1 MSSNGSSN
9 SSKSSNSNISNSNM
23 STQTNKITPQT
34 MVGSTSLLGLMRN
47 NAPKENGI
55 RKTGINGKEVC
66 SYLRMLVINPESQFH
81 GLEITNILFPALV
94 SEVGDEDVWSETKF
108 YRLNNA
114 ANSSRWTWTLATRNN
129 RRKSSSNGGKRRGKK
144 QVEFKPMTF
153 RSNDGETKDAG
164 RTYGYGYGE
173 QYILRQMIEACHMDK
188 FNGQPNLECGA
199 KSKNI
204 PEGLVACLND
214 DEVAP
219 TSQELVDAEIGFW
232 EKCIHGSANNEGSSS
247 TTTTT
252 TTTTTSSVWSR
263 FDVTDVLRDYPF
275 NVQRMLLK
283 LFVKHIEDMDEST
296 GKMLLDAYRKMILED
311 SKRIEE
317 FERQACYQINKVTD
331 GIFKGQRRALDA
343 LGIESVEHPDKPKGQ
358 PYGKPVNGKR
368 KLGYKTAGDN
378 WKPISNHRLAW
389 VCDPNGPKNL
399 FMTEVTST
407 GAEALGIEEESSS
420 SESSSSSSSSEDE
433 SSSDDDDDESEDES
447 KKKKKKKQ
455 VESSEE
461 DSNEESSEEESSE
474 DESSEDEQA
483 KSKKKKKKKQE
494 EVVVDE
500 EDDDEDDEDDDEEE
514 EEDNEDEEED
524 NEDDEDN
531 EDEEEEEEEEDDEE
545 EEHEVDKERAK
556 RTKDYEKHPVA
567 TLKKIYKTKYLSKH
581 GQTPSEENWP
591 NKAALVQAIME
602 LVQVNEEEESTDG
615 SSSKKRKRD
624 EEVDFDNMKISEVK
638 KRYREYC
645 PLGRTPNKLRMMEI
659 IQKHLSQSQQ

>member
-1 MSSNGSSN
+1 MSINGSSN
-9 SSKSSNSNISNSNM
+9 SSNSSNSNISNSNM
-23 STQTNKITPQT
+23 STQTNKITPET

-55 RKTGINGKEVC
+55 RKTGINGKEAC

-94 SEVGDEDVWSETKF
+94 SEVGEEDVWSETKF

-173 QYILRQMIEACHMDK
+173 QYTLRQMIEACHMDK
-188 FNGQPNLECGA
+188 FNGQPNLECVA

-204 PEGLVACLND
+204 QEGLDACLKD
-214 DEVAP
+214 DEDTP
-219 TSQELVDAEIGFW
+219 TSQELEDAEVAFW
-232 EKCIHGSANNEGSSS
+232 EKCIRGSANNEGSSS

-252 TTTTTSSVWSR
+252 TKTSVWSR

-343 LGIESVEHPDKPKGQ
+343 LGIESVEHPDKPKGEA
-358 PYGKPVNGKR
+358 YGKEVNGKR
-368 KLGYKTAGDN
+368 KLGYLTTGNN
-378 WKPISNHRLAW
+378 WKPLSNHRLAW

-407 GAEALGIEEESSS
+407 GAEALGINLSSS
-420 SESSSSSSSSEDE
+420 SESS

-461 DSNEESSEEESSE
+461 DSNKESSEEESSEEESSE

-483 KSKKKKKKKQE
+483 KLKKKKKKKQQEE
-494 EVVVDE
+494 EVVD
-500 EDDDEDDEDDDEEE
+500 DDDEDDE
-514 EEDNEDEEED
+514 EEED
-524 NEDDEDN
+524 NEDDEEEEVTKQAKSKKKKKKKKEDN
-531 EDEEEEEEEEDDEE
+531 EDDEDDEEEVVEEEEEEDQQ
-545 EEHEVDKERAK
+545 
-556 RTKDYEKHPVA
+556 RTKNYEKHTVA
-567 TLKKIYKTKYLSKH
+567 TLKKFYKTEYQKNY
-581 GQTPSEENWP
+581 GQTPSKENWP
-591 NKAALVQAIME
+591 NKAALVKAIME

-624 EEVDFDNMKISEVK
+624 EEVDFENMKLSELTAA
-638 KRYREYC
+638 YRVYF
-645 PLGRTPNKLRMMEI
+645 PSGRTPKKTRM
-659 IQKHLSQSQQ
+659 IQKIKESQQ